1 MSETIVTNVTIGGST
16 WKTAKTAGEL
26 YKSSDA
32 PSSTTVGKYD
42 GYFYATRVYN
52 AVYNDYAE
60 LFPCV
65 EQIPAAHLAYST
77 EDGLVNAGKAKTAI
91 GIVSDCYGHLLGGNG
106 DPDDENFV
114 PIAVAGRVPLEIDG
128 DIEIGD
134 LVAATSDGRGKK
146 ANRFTN
152 KNKIIGKVVGADP
165 RSRSDYKEVLVGGM

>member
-60 LFPCV
+60 LFPCA
-65 EQIPAAHLAYST
+65 EQIPVGHLAYSDK
-77 EDGLVNAGKAKTAI
+77 DGLVCNGKPKTAI
-91 GIVSDCYGHLLGGNG
+91 GIVSDCYGHLLGGEGN
-106 DPDDENFV
+106 PDDPNFV
-114 PIAVAGRVPLEIDG
+114 PIAVAGRVPLEIKG
-128 DIEIGD
+128 NIKIGD
-134 LVAATSDGRGKK
+134 MVQATNNGLGKK
-146 ANRFTN
+146 AHRFTN
-152 KNKIIGKVVGADP
+152 RNKIIGKVVGSDP
-165 RSRSDYKEVLVGGM
+165 KGRNNYMEVLVGGM

>member
-1 MSETIVTNVTIGGST
+1 MSEVIVTNVTISNST
-16 WKTAKTAGEL
+16 WKTDKTAGEL
-26 YKSSDA
+26 YKSDDA
-32 PSSTTVGKYD
+32 PSSTNVGKYD

-60 LFPCV
+60 LFPCA
-65 EQIPAAHLAYST
+65 EQIPVGHLAYSNK
-77 EDGLVNAGKAKTAI
+77 DGLVCNGKPKTAI

-106 DPDDENFV
+106 NPDDENFV

-134 LVAATSDGRGKK
+134 LVAATSNGRGKK

-152 KNKIIGKVVGADP
+152 QNKIIGKVVGADP
-165 RSRSDYKEVLVGGM
+165 RGRSNYKEVLVGGM